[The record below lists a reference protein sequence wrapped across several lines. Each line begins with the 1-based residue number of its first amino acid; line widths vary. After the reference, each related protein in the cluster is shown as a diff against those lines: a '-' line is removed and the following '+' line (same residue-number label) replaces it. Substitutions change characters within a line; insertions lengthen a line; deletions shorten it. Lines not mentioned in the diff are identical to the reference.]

1 MLPLG
6 KSAILG
12 RCIERVSSAK
22 RVSDILVATS
32 TEISDQA
39 IVEFCLANNT
49 SYHLGSLD
57 NVVERLWG
65 AAQSKKQKAFLRI
78 CGDSPF
84 IDPKIIDEAISIFSS
99 TDFDLVTNVFPRSF
113 PKGQSV
119 EIIKTTALGRISK
132 AMLSDEEREHATSY
146 FYNNHLK
153 FKIGTI
159 RKRGDY
165 ANSRHCIDDK
175 KDFSIAKRVIGSKD
189 LNGLGWEAIEDLWI
203 KASQSIIE
211 N

>member
-1 MLPLG
+1 
-6 KSAILG
+6 
-12 RCIERVSSAK
+12 
-22 RVSDILVATS
+22 
-32 TEISDQA
+32 
-39 IVEFCLANNT
+39 
-49 SYHLGSLD
+49 
-57 NVVERLWG
+57 
-65 AAQSKKQKAFLRI
+65 RI

-84 IDPKIIDEAISIFSS
+84 IDPSIIDEAIAVFSS
-99 TDFDLVTNVFPRSF
+99 SDFDLVTNVFPRSF

-159 RKRGDY
+159 RRGGDY
-165 ANSRHCIDDK
+165 ANSHHCIDDQR
-175 KDFSIAKRVIGSKD
+175 DFTIAERVVDAKD
-189 LNGLGWEAIEDLWI
+189 LNGLGWKEIENLWI
-203 KASQSIIE
+203 KASKSISE